1 MKLLILT
8 ILLVSCDMVTPT
20 AIDGTG
26 VGPEMQCPSPVCTAI
41 QGTAE
46 GMLESAAPS
55 HPAVTSSHI
64 YPWNPQPQTTGG
76 TYYVVTL
83 ELQDGPRQV
92 VRVHCGTGVAPQT
105 ECLPAS
111 KF

>member
-26 VGPEMQCPSPVCTAI
+26 VGPEMQCPSDQCTAI

-64 YPWNPQPQTTGG
+64 YPRSPQLKTTGG
-76 TYYVVTL
+76 LSYVVTL
-83 ELQDGPRQV
+83 EFQDGTRQV
-92 VRVHCGTGVAPQT
+92 VRVVCGTGVS
-105 ECLPAS
+105 LPTDCH
-111 KF
+111 